1 MALLSISKL
10 ITRSVVEE
18 PVTRLYP
25 FEKRPPSELDAVRKA
40 KGEPEPEPETSECC
54 GTSEVV
60 LCMK

>member
-10 ITRSVVEE
+10 ITRSMVEK

-25 FEKRPPSELDAVRKA
+25 FEEREPSELDAERKA
-40 KGEPEPEPETSECC
+40 KGEPEPETSECC